1 MQKLKSLKMFL
12 VVLFCVEHC
21 ISTLRVQCVLLACYQ
36 CASSSSLTLKEEGA
50 FSVYFSVCGTVSLVE
65 SFYYTISECVIN
77 VPVAA
82 VFICE

>member
-36 CASSSSLTLKEEGA
+36 CASSSSLTLKEEGV
-50 FSVYFSVCGTVSLVE
+50 FLCIFQ
-65 SFYYTISECVIN
+65 CVTLC
-77 VPVAA
+77 P
-82 VFICE
+82 

>member
-36 CASSSSLTLKEEGA
+36 CASSSLALKVED
-50 FSVYFSVCGTVSLVE
+50 FFVYFSVFDTVSLVE

-82 VFICE
+82 VFI